1 MRIVCDSSA
10 MIWCGK
16 LGLLRYLEKLC
27 EVIVIPKGVEQE
39 FQTGLKIGYR
49 DAYQRMSFI
58 QSQKVKNKT
67 ANKRIV
73 EALQR
78 KYGFSPCDAEV
89 LAIAKQGYLV
99 MSDDQ
104 HILDA
109 MAMEK
114 LQESVFTT
122 ADFVLFLSQQKIIN
136 KKQVHEIIKLMHLF
150 LYPRAGILKI
160 EQEVGL

>member
-73 EALQR
+73 ESLQK

-104 HILDA
+104 HIH
-109 MAMEK
+109 
-114 LQESVFTT
+114 FC
-122 ADFVLFLSQQKIIN
+122 FLCQKCRLCLHFCI
-136 KKQVHEIIKLMHLF
+136 HL
-150 LYPRAGILKI
+150 PRHAQLPISFANH
-160 EQEVGL
+160 